1 MHTDKFTNL
10 VHYIIFKCAENPSS
24 LGAIK
29 LNKILWFADKF
40 AYLDRGETITG
51 ARYVKRRFGPVPDQI
66 VEATD
71 SLEAEEKIEI
81 EEKRTFVYKQR
92 LLSYKQRLFYSKLP
106 ANTSGFDEQELELV
120 DALIDVICKEHTAM
134 SISDLSH
141 DLVWE
146 AASEGEEMPMSATLV
161 AEPAEINQSDVEWA
175 KKAIARFVA

>member
-1 MHTDKFTNL
+1 MYTDKFTNL

-51 ARYVKRRFGPVPDQI
+51 ARYVKRRFGPVPDHI
-66 VEATD
+66 VEATE
-71 SLEAEEKIEI
+71 SLEAEKKIKVED
-81 EEKRTFVYKQR
+81 KRIFA
-92 LLSYKQRLFYSKLP
+92 YKQRLFYSKRSP
-106 ANTSGFDEQELELV
+106 DTSFFDKQELELV
-120 DALIDVICKEHTAM
+120 DALTDAICKEHTAM

-146 AASEGEEMPMSATLV
+146 AASEGEEIPMSATLV

-175 KKAIARFVA
+175 KQAVERFIA